1 MADTEEKTIITIDEN
16 ARTLSCKDKV
26 LIGVESDYEAKRIY
40 FVAPKF
46 IWMDKKIDLSSPEV
60 KIYVKYKNAY
70 SEPYYVECTD
80 KDKNVIETD
89 ASKISFSW
97 LIGDTATLRKG
108 NVTFSVWFRKG
119 TLETNSE
126 GVKELKNVTNEWH
139 TTTITGEVLAGIDT
153 STATEEI
160 IQDKTASIY
169 ALYERI
175 YSTEKSFT
183 ITAQAAKDDINKYK
197 TDAETAAQAAK
208 ADAETARTEANNA
221 KTDALHEISRA
232 QITVEDSINTA
243 KNTAL
248 SSINTKV
255 NEANAAKD
263 TAVAAQAAAESA
275 KTDAETAKTDAET
288 AKTAVENMKYYS
300 IDYDA
305 NTYTLTITY
314 NKGTTTS

>member
-26 LIGVESDYEAKRIY
+26 LIGGESDYEAKRLY

-46 IWMDKKIDLSSPEV
+46 IWMDKKIDLSSPDV

-70 SEPYYVECTD
+70 SEPYYIECTD
-80 KDKNVIETD
+80 KKVDETD
-89 ASKISFSW
+89 TSKITFSW

-175 YSTEKSFT
+175 YATQGSFT
-183 ITAQAAKDDINKYK
+183 TAAQAAKDDINKYK
-197 TDAETAAQAAK
+197 TDAETAAQDAQTA
-208 ADAETARTEANNA
+208 AETARTEANSA
-221 KTDALHEISRA
+221 KIDALTTISGA
-232 QITVEDSINTA
+232 QTTAENAINSA

-255 NEANAAKD
+255 NEANTAKD
-263 TAVAAQAAAESA
+263 TAVAAQAAAETA
-275 KTDAETAKTDAET
+275 QAAAEIAKTDAET
-288 AKTAVENMKYYS
+288 AKTAVANMKYYS
-300 IDYDA
+300 IEYDA

-314 NKGTTTS
+314 NNGTTTS

>member
-26 LIGVESDYEAKRIY
+26 LIGVESDYEAKRLY

-46 IWMDKKIDLSSPEV
+46 IWMDQKIDLSSPDV

-80 KDKNVIETD
+80 KKVDETD
-89 ASKISFSW
+89 ASKITFSW

-175 YSTEKSFT
+175 YAIQGSFT
-183 ITAQAAKDDINKYK
+183 AAAQDAKNDINKYK
-197 TDAETAAQAAK
+197 EAAKTAAQDAQAA
-208 ADAETARTEANNA
+208 AETARTEANSA
-221 KTDALHEISRA
+221 KTDALTAISGA
-232 QITVEDSINTA
+232 QTTAENAINSA

-248 SSINTKV
+248 SSINPKV
-255 NEANAAKD
+255 NEANVAKD
-263 TAVAAQAAAESA
+263 TAVAAQAAAETA
-275 KTDAETAKTDAET
+275 QAAAETAKADAET

-300 IDYDA
+300 INYDP

-314 NKGTTTS
+314 NDGTTTS

>member
-26 LIGVESDYEAKRIY
+26 LIGVESDYEAKRLY

-46 IWMDKKIDLSSPEV
+46 IWMDQKIDLSSPDV

-80 KDKNVIETD
+80 KKVDETD
-89 ASKISFSW
+89 TSKITFSW

-119 TLETNSE
+119 TLETNSQ
-126 GVKELKNVTNEWH
+126 GVTELKNVTNEWH

-175 YSTEKSFT
+175 YATEGSFT
-183 ITAQAAKDDINKYK
+183 TAAQAAKDDINKYK
-197 TDAETAAQAAK
+197 TDAETAAQAAQVN
-208 ADAETARTEANNA
+208 AQTAAQEANNA
-221 KTDALHEISRA
+221 KTDALTAISSA
-232 QITVEDSINTA
+232 KTDALNSISTN
-243 KNTAL
+243 
-248 SSINTKV
+248 V
-255 NEANAAKD
+255 NEAKAAKTEAVNAKD
-263 TAVAAQAAAESA
+263 TAVAAQAAAETA
-275 KTDAETAKTDAET
+275 QAAAER

-300 IDYDA
+300 IEYDA

-314 NKGTTTS
+314 NNGTTTS

>member
-26 LIGVESDYEAKRIY
+26 LIGVESDYEAKRLY

-46 IWMDKKIDLSSPEV
+46 IWMDQKIDLSSPDV

-80 KDKNVIETD
+80 KKVDETD
-89 ASKISFSW
+89 TSKITFSW

-160 IQDKTASIY
+160 IQDKTSSIY

-175 YSTEKSFT
+175 YSTEKNFT
-183 ITAQAAKDDINKYK
+183 ITAQNAKDDINKYK
-197 TDAETAAQAAK
+197 ADAETAAQAAK
-208 ADAETARTEANNA
+208 VDAETARTEADSA
-221 KTDALHEISRA
+221 KTEALTAISSAGTDALNSISANVNEVRA
-232 QITVEDSINTA
+232 AKNAAVAAKDEAIAAKNEAVTA
-243 KNTAL
+243 KNTA
-248 SSINTKV
+248 V
-255 NEANAAKD
+255 E
-263 TAVAAQAAAESA
+263 
-275 KTDAETAKTDAET
+275 
-288 AKTAVENMKYYS
+288 AKTAIENMKYYS
-300 IDYDA
+300 IEYDA

-314 NKGTTTS
+314 NNGTITS

>member
-26 LIGVESDYEAKRIY
+26 LIGVESDYEAKRLY

-46 IWMDKKIDLSSPEV
+46 IWMDQKIDLSSPDV

-70 SEPYYVECTD
+70 SEPYYIECTD
-80 KDKNVIETD
+80 KKVDETD
-89 ASKISFSW
+89 TSKITFSW

-119 TLETNSE
+119 KLETNSQ
-126 GVKELKNVTNEWH
+126 GVIELKNVTNEWH

-175 YSTEKSFT
+175 YATEKSFT
-183 ITAQAAKDDINKYK
+183 VAAQNAKNDINEYKEAAKTAAQDAQAA
-197 TDAETAAQAAK
+197 
-208 ADAETARTEANNA
+208 AETARTEANSA
-221 KTDALHEISRA
+221 KTDALTTISGA
-232 QITVEDSINTA
+232 QTTAENAINSA

-255 NEANAAKD
+255 NEANTAKD
-263 TAVAAQAAAESA
+263 TAVAA
-275 KTDAETAKTDAET
+275 KTAAETAQANAET
-288 AKTAVENMKYYS
+288 AKTAVETAKTAIEKMKYYS
-300 IDYDA
+300 IEYDEK
-305 NTYTLTITY
+305 TFTLTITY
-314 NKGTTTS
+314 NDGTTTS

>member
-46 IWMDKKIDLSSPEV
+46 IWMDQRIDLSSQDV

-70 SEPYYVECTD
+70 NEPYYVECTD
-80 KDKNVIETD
+80 KKVDETD
-89 ASKISFSW
+89 ASKITFSW

-119 TLETNSE
+119 TLETNSK

-139 TTTITGEVLAGIDT
+139 TTTITGEVLTGIDT

-160 IQDKTASIY
+160 IQDKTSSIY

-175 YSTEKSFT
+175 YSTEESFT
-183 ITAQAAKDDINKYK
+183 VTAQNAKNDINKYK
-197 TDAETAAQAAK
+197 EAAETAAREAK

-232 QITVEDSINTA
+232 QIRVEDSINIA
-243 KNTAL
+243 KNAAL
-248 SSINTKV
+248 NSINTKV
-255 NEANAAKD
+255 DEANTAKD
-263 TAVAAQAAAESA
+263 TAVAAQAAAETA
-275 KTDAETAKTDAET
+275 QTAAETAQAAAET

-300 IDYDA
+300 INYDP
-305 NTYTLTITY
+305 NTFTLTITY
-314 NKGTTTS
+314 NDGTTTS

>member
-46 IWMDKKIDLSSPEV
+46 IWMDQRIDLSSPEV

-80 KDKNVIETD
+80 KGKNIVGTD
-89 ASKISFSW
+89 DSKISFSW

-126 GVKELKNVTNEWH
+126 GVKELKNITNEWH

-160 IQDKTASIY
+160 IQDQTSSIY
-169 ALYERI
+169 SLYERI

-183 ITAQAAKDDINKYK
+183 VAAQAAKDDINKYK
-197 TDAETAAQAAK
+197 EAAEAAARAAK
-208 ADAETARTEANNA
+208 ADAETARTEANSA
-221 KTDALHEISRA
+221 KTDALTAISG
-232 QITVEDSINTA
+232 A
-243 KNTAL
+243 KTDAL
-248 SSINTKV
+248 SSISINV
-255 NEANAAKD
+255 NEAKAAKTEAVD
-263 TAVAAQAAAESA
+263 AKDVAVAAKNEAV
-275 KTDAETAKTDAET
+275 TAKGEVIE
-288 AKTAVENMKYYS
+288 AKTAIEKMKYYS

-314 NKGTTTS
+314 NDGTITS

>member
-26 LIGVESDYEAKRIY
+26 LIGVESDYEAKRLY

-46 IWMDKKIDLSSPEV
+46 IWMDQKIDLSSPDV

-80 KDKNVIETD
+80 KKVDETD
-89 ASKISFSW
+89 NSKITFSW

-119 TLETNSE
+119 ELKTNSE
-126 GVKELKNVTNEWH
+126 GVTELKNVTNEWH

-175 YSTEKSFT
+175 YATEKSFT
-183 ITAQAAKDDINKYK
+183 VAAQNAKNDINEYKEAAKTAAQDAQAA
-197 TDAETAAQAAK
+197 
-208 ADAETARTEANNA
+208 AETARTEANSA
-221 KTDALHEISRA
+221 KTDALTAIS
-232 QITVEDSINTA
+232 
-243 KNTAL
+243 
-248 SSINTKV
+248 
-255 NEANAAKD
+255 
-263 TAVAAQAAAESA
+263 SA
-275 KTDAETAKTDAET
+275 KTDALSSISTNVNEAKAAKTEAVAAKTEAVAAKTAAET
-288 AKTAVENMKYYS
+288 AKTAAETAKTEIEKMKYYS
-300 IDYDA
+300 IEYDEK
-305 NTYTLTITY
+305 TFTLTITY
-314 NKGTTTS
+314 NDGTTTS

>member
-26 LIGVESDYEAKRIY
+26 LIGVESDYEAKRLY
-40 FVAPKF
+40 FIAPKF
-46 IWMDKKIDLSSPEV
+46 IWMDKKIDLSSPDV

-80 KDKNVIETD
+80 KKVDETD
-89 ASKISFSW
+89 ASKITFSW

-175 YSTEKSFT
+175 YATEKSFT
-183 ITAQAAKDDINKYK
+183 VAAQNAKNDINEYKEAAKTAAQDAQAA
-197 TDAETAAQAAK
+197 
-208 ADAETARTEANNA
+208 AETARTEANSA
-221 KTDALHEISRA
+221 KTDALTTISGA
-232 QITVEDSINTA
+232 QTTAENAINSA

-255 NEANAAKD
+255 NEANTAKD
-263 TAVAAQAAAESA
+263 TAVAAQVA
-275 KTDAETAKTDAET
+275 AETAQANAET
-288 AKTAVENMKYYS
+288 AKTAVETAKTAIEKMKYYS
-300 IDYDA
+300 IEYDEK
-305 NTYTLTITY
+305 TFTLTITY
-314 NKGTTTS
+314 NDGTTTS

>member
-46 IWMDKKIDLSSPEV
+46 IWMDQRIDLSSPEV

-126 GVKELKNVTNEWH
+126 GVKELKNITNEWH

-175 YSTEKSFT
+175 YATQGSFT
-183 ITAQAAKDDINKYK
+183 AAAQAAKDDINKYK
-197 TDAETAAQAAK
+197 TDAEIAAQAAQVN
-208 ADAETARTEANNA
+208 AQTAAQEANNA
-221 KTDALHEISRA
+221 KTEALTAIS
-232 QITVEDSINTA
+232 
-243 KNTAL
+243 
-248 SSINTKV
+248 
-255 NEANAAKD
+255 
-263 TAVAAQAAAESA
+263 SA
-275 KTDAETAKTDAET
+275 KTDALNSISANVNEVRAAKNATVAAKDEAIAAKNEAVTAKNTVVE
-288 AKTAVENMKYYS
+288 AKTAIENMKYYS
-300 IDYDA
+300 IAYDES
-305 NTYTLTITY
+305 TYTLTITY
-314 NKGTTTS
+314 NNGTTTS

>member
-26 LIGVESDYEAKRIY
+26 LIGVESDYEAKRLY

-46 IWMDKKIDLSSPEV
+46 IWMDQKIDLSSPEV

-70 SEPYYVECTD
+70 SEPYYIECTD
-80 KDKNVIETD
+80 KKVDETD
-89 ASKISFSW
+89 SKITFSW

-160 IQDKTASIY
+160 IQDKTSSIY

-175 YSTEKSFT
+175 YATQGSFT
-183 ITAQAAKDDINKYK
+183 TAAQAAKDDINKYK

-208 ADAETARTEANNA
+208 VDAETARTEANSAKTEALTAISSA
-221 KTDALHEISRA
+221 KTDALNSISANVNEVRA
-232 QITVEDSINTA
+232 AKNAAVAAKDEAIAAKNEAVTA
-243 KNTAL
+243 KNT
-248 SSINTKV
+248 V
-255 NEANAAKD
+255 VE
-263 TAVAAQAAAESA
+263 
-275 KTDAETAKTDAET
+275 
-288 AKTAVENMKYYS
+288 AKTAIENMKYYS
-300 IDYDA
+300 IEYDA

-314 NKGTTTS
+314 NNGTTTS

>member
-26 LIGVESDYEAKRIY
+26 LIGVESDYEAKRLY

-46 IWMDKKIDLSSPEV
+46 IWMDQKIDLSSPDV

-80 KDKNVIETD
+80 KKVDETD
-89 ASKISFSW
+89 TSKITFSW

-126 GVKELKNVTNEWH
+126 GIKVLKNVTNEWH

-160 IQDKTASIY
+160 IQDQTSSIY
-169 ALYERI
+169 SLYERI

-183 ITAQAAKDDINKYK
+183 ATAQNAKNDINEYKEAAK
-197 TDAETAAQAAK
+197 TAAQDAQTA
-208 ADAETARTEANNA
+208 AETARTEANSA
-221 KTDALHEISRA
+221 KTDALTTISGA
-232 QITVEDSINTA
+232 QTTAENAINSA

-255 NEANAAKD
+255 NEANTAKD
-263 TAVAAQAAAESA
+263 TAVAAQAAAETA
-275 KTDAETAKTDAET
+275 QAAAETAKTNAET

-300 IDYDA
+300 IEYDA

-314 NKGTTTS
+314 NNGTTTS

>member
-46 IWMDKKIDLSSPEV
+46 IWMDKKIDLSSPDV

-80 KDKNVIETD
+80 KKVDETD
-89 ASKISFSW
+89 TSKITFSW

-160 IQDKTASIY
+160 IQDQTSSIY

-175 YSTEKSFT
+175 YATEGSFT
-183 ITAQAAKDDINKYK
+183 TAAQAAKDDINKYK

-208 ADAETARTEANNA
+208 ADAETARTEANSAKIDALTAISSA
-221 KTDALHEISRA
+221 KTDALSSISTNVNEVRA
-232 QITVEDSINTA
+232 AKNAAVVAKDEAVAAKNEAVTA
-243 KNTAL
+243 KNT
-248 SSINTKV
+248 V
-255 NEANAAKD
+255 VE
-263 TAVAAQAAAESA
+263 
-275 KTDAETAKTDAET
+275 
-288 AKTAVENMKYYS
+288 AKTAIENMKYYS
-300 IDYDA
+300 IAYDA

-314 NKGTTTS
+314 NDGTTTS

>member
-26 LIGVESDYEAKRIY
+26 LIGVESDYEAKRLY

-46 IWMDKKIDLSSPEV
+46 IWMDKKIDLSSPDV

-80 KDKNVIETD
+80 KKVDETD
-89 ASKISFSW
+89 NSKITFSW

-119 TLETNSE
+119 TLETDSK
-126 GVKELKNVTNEWH
+126 GVEELKNVTNEWH

-169 ALYERI
+169 ALYQRI
-175 YSTEKSFT
+175 YATEESFT
-183 ITAQAAKDDINKYK
+183 VTAQNAKNDINTYKEAAEAAAQDAQAA
-197 TDAETAAQAAK
+197 
-208 ADAETARTEANNA
+208 AETARTEANKA

-243 KNTAL
+243 KNAAL

-255 NEANAAKD
+255 NEANTAKD
-263 TAVAAQAAAESA
+263 TAVAAQAAAETA
-275 KTDAETAKTDAET
+275 QAAAETAKADAER

-314 NKGTTTS
+314 NNGTTTS

>member
-26 LIGVESDYEAKRIY
+26 LIGVESDYEAKRLY

-46 IWMDKKIDLSSPEV
+46 IWMDKKIDLSSTNV

-80 KDKNVIETD
+80 KKVDETD
-89 ASKISFSW
+89 NSKITFSW

-108 NVTFSVWFRKG
+108 NVTFSVWFRIG

-126 GVKELKNVTNEWH
+126 GIEELKNVTNEWH

-175 YSTEKSFT
+175 YATQGSFT
-183 ITAQAAKDDINKYK
+183 AAAQSAKDDINKYK
-197 TDAETAAQAAK
+197 TDAETAAREAK
-208 ADAETARTEANNA
+208 LNAETARTEAHSALIEISTA
-221 KTDALHEISRA
+221 KTEAVGAIDNLVSQA
-232 QITVEDSINTA
+232 NTA
-243 KNTAL
+243 KR
-248 SSINTKV
+248 
-255 NEANAAKD
+255 EAVDAKNA
-263 TAVAAQAAAESA
+263 AVAAQAAAE
-275 KTDAETAKTDAET
+275 TAQANAET
-288 AKTAVENMKYYS
+288 AKTAVETAKTAIENMKYYS
-300 IDYDA
+300 IEYDEK
-305 NTYTLTITY
+305 TFTLTITY
-314 NKGTTTS
+314 NDGTTTS

>member
-26 LIGVESDYEAKRIY
+26 LIGVESDYEAKRLY

-46 IWMDKKIDLSSPEV
+46 IWMDQKIDLSSENV

-70 SEPYYVECTD
+70 SEPYYIECTD
-80 KDKNVIETD
+80 KKVDETD
-89 ASKISFSW
+89 NSKITFSW

-175 YSTEKSFT
+175 YATEKSFT
-183 ITAQAAKDDINKYK
+183 VAAQNAKNDINEYKEAAKTAAQDAQAA
-197 TDAETAAQAAK
+197 
-208 ADAETARTEANNA
+208 AETARTEANSA
-221 KTDALHEISRA
+221 KTDALTTISGA
-232 QITVEDSINTA
+232 QTTAENAINSA

-255 NEANAAKD
+255 NEANTAKD
-263 TAVAAQAAAESA
+263 TAVAAQAAAE
-275 KTDAETAKTDAET
+275 TAQANAET
-288 AKTAVENMKYYS
+288 AKTAVETAKTAIEKMKYYS
-300 IDYDA
+300 IEYDEK
-305 NTYTLTITY
+305 TFTLTITY
-314 NKGTTTS
+314 NDGTTTS

>member
-46 IWMDKKIDLSSPEV
+46 IWMDQRIDLSSPEV

-119 TLETNSE
+119 TLETDSK
-126 GVKELKNVTNEWH
+126 GVEELKNITNEWH

-160 IQDKTASIY
+160 IQDKTSSIY

-183 ITAQAAKDDINKYK
+183 VTAQNAKNDINTYK
-197 TDAETAAQAAK
+197 EAAETAAQAAK

-243 KNTAL
+243 KNAAL

-255 NEANAAKD
+255 NEANTAKD
-263 TAVAAQAAAESA
+263 TAVAAQAAAETA
-275 KTDAETAKTDAET
+275 KTAAETAQAAAET

-300 IDYDA
+300 INYDP

-314 NKGTTTS
+314 NDGTTTS

>member
-16 ARTLSCKDKV
+16 ARTLYCKDKV
-26 LIGVESDYEAKRIY
+26 LIGVESDYEAKRLY

-46 IWMDKKIDLSSPEV
+46 IWMDQKIDLSSPEV

-70 SEPYYVECTD
+70 SEPYYIECTD
-80 KDKNVIETD
+80 KKVDETD
-89 ASKISFSW
+89 TSKITFSW

-119 TLETNSE
+119 KLETNSE
-126 GVKELKNVTNEWH
+126 GVTELKNVTNEWH

-160 IQDKTASIY
+160 IQDQTSSIY

-175 YSTEKSFT
+175 YATEKSFT
-183 ITAQAAKDDINKYK
+183 SAAQAAKDDINKYK
-197 TDAETAAQAAK
+197 TDAEAAAVDAQTAAQ
-208 ADAETARTEANNA
+208 TA
-221 KTDALHEISRA
+221 KTE
-232 QITVEDSINTA
+232 
-243 KNTAL
+243 
-248 SSINTKV
+248 
-255 NEANAAKD
+255 
-263 TAVAAQAAAESA
+263 AESA
-275 KTDAETAKTDAET
+275 KTDALNAISSAKSTAIEAIGNLVNQAVDAKNTAVDAKDAAVAAKNEVATAKGEVIE
-288 AKTAVENMKYYS
+288 AKTAIENMKYYS

-314 NKGTTTS
+314 NNGTTTS

>member
-26 LIGVESDYEAKRIY
+26 LIGVESDYEAKRLY

-46 IWMDKKIDLSSPEV
+46 IWMDQKIDLSSPDV

-70 SEPYYVECTD
+70 SEPYYIECTD
-80 KDKNVIETD
+80 KKVDETD
-89 ASKISFSW
+89 TSKITFSW

-160 IQDKTASIY
+160 IQDKTSSIY

-175 YSTEKSFT
+175 YATQGSFT
-183 ITAQAAKDDINKYK
+183 TAAQAAKDDINKYK
-197 TDAETAAQAAK
+197 TDAEIAAQAAQVN
-208 ADAETARTEANNA
+208 AQTAAQEANNA
-221 KTDALHEISRA
+221 KTTALHEISDA
-232 QITVEDSINTA
+232 KEAALGSISTN
-243 KNTAL
+243 
-248 SSINTKV
+248 V
-255 NEANAAKD
+255 NEAKAAKTEAVNAKD
-263 TAVAAQAAAESA
+263 MAVAAKNEAV
-275 KTDAETAKTDAET
+275 TAKGEVIE
-288 AKTAVENMKYYS
+288 AKTAIENMKYYS
-300 IDYDA
+300 IEYDA

-314 NKGTTTS
+314 NNGTTTS

>member
-26 LIGVESDYEAKRIY
+26 LIGVESDYEAKRLY

-46 IWMDKKIDLSSPEV
+46 IWMDQKIDLSSPDV

-70 SEPYYVECTD
+70 SEPYYIECTD
-80 KDKNVIETD
+80 KKVDETD
-89 ASKISFSW
+89 NSKITFSW

-160 IQDKTASIY
+160 IQDKTSSIY

-175 YSTEKSFT
+175 YATQGSFT
-183 ITAQAAKDDINKYK
+183 TAAQAAKDDINKYK
-197 TDAETAAQAAK
+197 TDAEIAAQAAQVN
-208 ADAETARTEANNA
+208 AQTAAQEANNA
-221 KTDALHEISRA
+221 KTEALTAIS
-232 QITVEDSINTA
+232 N
-243 KNTAL
+243 
-248 SSINTKV
+248 
-255 NEANAAKD
+255 
-263 TAVAAQAAAESA
+263 A
-275 KTDAETAKTDAET
+275 KTDALNSISANVNEVRAAKNATVTAKDEAIAAKNEAVTAKTAAET
-288 AKTAVENMKYYS
+288 AKTAIENMKYYS
-300 IDYDA
+300 IEYDA

-314 NKGTTTS
+314 NNGTTTS

>member
-26 LIGVESDYEAKRIY
+26 LIGVESDYEAKRLY

-46 IWMDKKIDLSSPEV
+46 IWMDQKIDLSSPDV

-80 KDKNVIETD
+80 KKVDETD
-89 ASKISFSW
+89 ASKITFSW

-183 ITAQAAKDDINKYK
+183 AAAQNAKNDINTYK
-197 TDAETAAQAAK
+197 EAAETAAQAAQV
-208 ADAETARTEANNA
+208 AAETARTEADSAKNSALNA
-221 KTDALHEISRA
+221 ISGA
-232 QITVEDSINTA
+232 QTTAENAIDSA

-248 SSINTKV
+248 GSINTKV
-255 NEANAAKD
+255 NEVNAAKD
-263 TAVAAQAAAESA
+263 TAVAAQAAAETA
-275 KTDAETAKTDAET
+275 KTAAETAKVDAET
-288 AKTAVENMKYYS
+288 AKTAIENMKYYS
-300 IDYDA
+300 INYDA

-314 NKGTTTS
+314 NDGTTTS

>member
-46 IWMDKKIDLSSPEV
+46 IWMDQRIDLSSQDV

-80 KDKNVIETD
+80 KKVDETD
-89 ASKISFSW
+89 TSKITFSW

-119 TLETNSE
+119 TLETNSQ

-160 IQDKTASIY
+160 IQDKTSSIY

-175 YSTEKSFT
+175 YSTEESFT
-183 ITAQAAKDDINKYK
+183 VTAQNAKNDINTYK
-197 TDAETAAQAAK
+197 EAAETAAQAAQVN
-208 ADAETARTEANNA
+208 AQTAAQEANNA
-221 KTDALHEISRA
+221 KTTALHEISDA
-232 QITVEDSINTA
+232 KEAALGSISTN
-243 KNTAL
+243 
-248 SSINTKV
+248 V
-255 NEANAAKD
+255 NEAKAAKTEAVD
-263 TAVAAQAAAESA
+263 AKDVAVAAKNEAV
-275 KTDAETAKTDAET
+275 TAKGEVIE
-288 AKTAVENMKYYS
+288 AKTAIEKMKYYS

-314 NKGTTTS
+314 NDGTTTS

>member
-16 ARTLSCKDKV
+16 ARTLSCKDKI

-46 IWMDKKIDLSSPEV
+46 IWMDQRIDLSSPEV

-175 YSTEKSFT
+175 YATEKSFT
-183 ITAQAAKDDINKYK
+183 SAAQNAKDDINKYK
-197 TDAETAAQAAK
+197 TDAEIAAQAAQVN
-208 ADAETARTEANNA
+208 AQTAAQEANNA
-221 KTDALHEISRA
+221 KTEALTAIS
-232 QITVEDSINTA
+232 
-243 KNTAL
+243 
-248 SSINTKV
+248 
-255 NEANAAKD
+255 
-263 TAVAAQAAAESA
+263 SA
-275 KTDAETAKTDAET
+275 KTDALNSISANVNEVRAAKNATVAAKDEAIAAKNEAVTAKNTVVE
-288 AKTAVENMKYYS
+288 AKTAIENMKYYS
-300 IDYDA
+300 IEYDA

-314 NKGTTTS
+314 NNGTTTS

>member
-26 LIGVESDYEAKRIY
+26 LIGVESDYEAKRLY

-46 IWMDKKIDLSSPEV
+46 IWMDQKIDLSSPDV

-70 SEPYYVECTD
+70 SEPYYIECTD
-80 KDKNVIETD
+80 KKVDETD
-89 ASKISFSW
+89 TSKITFSW

-119 TLETNSE
+119 KLETNSE
-126 GVKELKNVTNEWH
+126 GVTELKNVTNEWH

-160 IQDKTASIY
+160 IQDKTSSIY

-175 YSTEKSFT
+175 YATQGSFT
-183 ITAQAAKDDINKYK
+183 TAAQAAKDDINKYK

-208 ADAETARTEANNA
+208 VDAETARTEADSAKTEALTAISSA
-221 KTDALHEISRA
+221 KTDALNSISANVNEVRA
-232 QITVEDSINTA
+232 AKNAAVAAKDEAIAAKNEAVTA
-243 KNTAL
+243 KNT
-248 SSINTKV
+248 V
-255 NEANAAKD
+255 VE
-263 TAVAAQAAAESA
+263 
-275 KTDAETAKTDAET
+275 
-288 AKTAVENMKYYS
+288 AKTAIENMKYYS
-300 IDYDA
+300 IEYDA

-314 NKGTTTS
+314 NNGTTTS

>member
-26 LIGVESDYEAKRIY
+26 LIGVESDYEAKRLY

-46 IWMDKKIDLSSPEV
+46 IWMDQKIDLSSENV

-70 SEPYYVECTD
+70 SEPYYIECTD
-80 KDKNVIETD
+80 KKVDETD
-89 ASKISFSW
+89 NSKITFSW

-175 YSTEKSFT
+175 YATEKSFT
-183 ITAQAAKDDINKYK
+183 VAAQNAKNDINEYKEAAKTAAQDAQAA
-197 TDAETAAQAAK
+197 
-208 ADAETARTEANNA
+208 AETARTEANSA
-221 KTDALHEISRA
+221 KTDALTTISGA
-232 QITVEDSINTA
+232 QTTAENAINSA

-255 NEANAAKD
+255 NEANTAKD
-263 TAVAAQAAAESA
+263 TAVAAQAAAE
-275 KTDAETAKTDAET
+275 TAQAAAET
-288 AKTAVENMKYYS
+288 AKTAVETAKTAIEKMKYYS
-300 IDYDA
+300 IDYDP

-314 NKGTTTS
+314 NDGTTTS

>member
-46 IWMDKKIDLSSPEV
+46 IWMDQKIDLSSPDV

-80 KDKNVIETD
+80 KKVDETD
-89 ASKISFSW
+89 TSKITFSW

-108 NVTFSVWFRKG
+108 NVTFSIWFRKG

-183 ITAQAAKDDINKYK
+183 VTAQNAKDDINKYK

-208 ADAETARTEANNA
+208 ADAETARTEANSA
-221 KTDALHEISRA
+221 KTDALTAIS
-232 QITVEDSINTA
+232 
-243 KNTAL
+243 
-248 SSINTKV
+248 
-255 NEANAAKD
+255 
-263 TAVAAQAAAESA
+263 SA
-275 KTDAETAKTDAET
+275 KTDALNSISANVNEVRAAKNATVAAKDEAITAKNEAVTAKNTVVE
-288 AKTAVENMKYYS
+288 AKTAIENMKYYS
-300 IDYDA
+300 IAYDA

-314 NKGTTTS
+314 NNGTTTS

>member
-26 LIGVESDYEAKRIY
+26 LIGVESDYEAKRLY

-46 IWMDKKIDLSSPEV
+46 IWMDQKIDLSSPDV

-70 SEPYYVECTD
+70 SEPYYIECTD
-80 KDKNVIETD
+80 KKVDETD
-89 ASKISFSW
+89 TSKITFSW

-160 IQDKTASIY
+160 IQDKTSSIY

-183 ITAQAAKDDINKYK
+183 ITAQNAKDDINKYK
-197 TDAETAAQAAK
+197 ADAETAAQAAK
-208 ADAETARTEANNA
+208 VDAETARTEANNA
-221 KTDALHEISRA
+221 KTEALTAIS
-232 QITVEDSINTA
+232 
-243 KNTAL
+243 
-248 SSINTKV
+248 
-255 NEANAAKD
+255 
-263 TAVAAQAAAESA
+263 SA
-275 KTDAETAKTDAET
+275 KTDALNSISANVNEVRAAKNAAVAAKDEAIAAKNEAVTAKNTVVE
-288 AKTAVENMKYYS
+288 AKTAIENMKYYS
-300 IDYDA
+300 IEYDA

-314 NKGTTTS
+314 NNGTTTS

>member
-26 LIGVESDYEAKRIY
+26 LIGVESDYEAKRLY

-46 IWMDKKIDLSSPEV
+46 IWMDQKIDLSSPDV

-80 KDKNVIETD
+80 KKIDETD
-89 ASKISFSW
+89 TSKITFSW

-108 NVTFSVWFRKG
+108 NITFSVWFRKG

-126 GVKELKNVTNEWH
+126 GIKVLKNVTNEWH

-175 YSTEKSFT
+175 YATEKSFT
-183 ITAQAAKDDINKYK
+183 SAAQDAKNDINKYK

-208 ADAETARTEANNA
+208 ADAETARTEANSA
-221 KTDALHEISRA
+221 KTDALTAIS
-232 QITVEDSINTA
+232 
-243 KNTAL
+243 
-248 SSINTKV
+248 
-255 NEANAAKD
+255 
-263 TAVAAQAAAESA
+263 SA
-275 KTDAETAKTDAET
+275 KTDALSSISTNVNEAKAAKTEAVAAKTAAET
-288 AKTAVENMKYYS
+288 AKTAAETAKTEIEKMKYYS
-300 IDYDA
+300 IEYDEK
-305 NTYTLTITY
+305 TFTLTITY
-314 NKGTTTS
+314 NDGTTTS

>member
-46 IWMDKKIDLSSPEV
+46 IWMDKKIDLSSPDV

-80 KDKNVIETD
+80 KKVDETD
-89 ASKISFSW
+89 ASKITFSW

-108 NVTFSVWFRKG
+108 NVTFSIWFRKG

-160 IQDKTASIY
+160 IQDKTSSIY

-183 ITAQAAKDDINKYK
+183 VTAQNAKNDINTYK
-197 TDAETAAQAAK
+197 EAAETAAQAAK

-243 KNTAL
+243 KNAAL

-255 NEANAAKD
+255 NEANTAKD
-263 TAVAAQAAAESA
+263 TAVAAQAAAETA
-275 KTDAETAKTDAET
+275 KTAAETAQAAAET

-300 IDYDA
+300 INYDP

-314 NKGTTTS
+314 NDGTTTS

>member
-26 LIGVESDYEAKRIY
+26 LIGVESDYEAKRLY

-46 IWMDKKIDLSSPEV
+46 IWMDQKIDLSSPDV

-70 SEPYYVECTD
+70 SEPYYIECTD
-80 KDKNVIETD
+80 KKVDETD
-89 ASKISFSW
+89 TSKITFSW

-175 YSTEKSFT
+175 YATEGSFT
-183 ITAQAAKDDINKYK
+183 AAAQNAKDDINKYK
-197 TDAETAAQAAK
+197 TDAEIAAQAAQVN
-208 ADAETARTEANNA
+208 AQTAAQEANNA
-221 KTDALHEISRA
+221 KTEALTAIS
-232 QITVEDSINTA
+232 
-243 KNTAL
+243 
-248 SSINTKV
+248 
-255 NEANAAKD
+255 
-263 TAVAAQAAAESA
+263 SA
-275 KTDAETAKTDAET
+275 KTDALNSISANVNEVRAAKNATVAAKDEAIAAKNEAVTAKTAAET
-288 AKTAVENMKYYS
+288 AKTAIENMKYYS
-300 IDYDA
+300 IEYDA

-314 NKGTTTS
+314 NNGTTTS

>member
-26 LIGVESDYEAKRIY
+26 LIGVESDYEAKRLY

-46 IWMDKKIDLSSPEV
+46 IWMDKKIDLSSPDV

-80 KDKNVIETD
+80 KKVDETD
-89 ASKISFSW
+89 DSKITFSW

-119 TLETNSE
+119 ELKTNSE
-126 GVKELKNVTNEWH
+126 GVTELKNVTNEWH
-139 TTTITGEVLAGIDT
+139 TTTIIGEVLAGIDT

-175 YSTEKSFT
+175 YDTEKSFT
-183 ITAQAAKDDINKYK
+183 VTAQNAKNDINEYKEAAKTAAQDAQAA
-197 TDAETAAQAAK
+197 
-208 ADAETARTEANNA
+208 AETARTEANSA
-221 KTDALHEISRA
+221 KTDALTAISGA
-232 QITVEDSINTA
+232 KDAALGSISTN
-243 KNTAL
+243 
-248 SSINTKV
+248 V
-255 NEANAAKD
+255 NEAKAAKTEAVD
-263 TAVAAQAAAESA
+263 AKDAAVAAKNEAV
-275 KTDAETAKTDAET
+275 TAKGEVIE
-288 AKTAVENMKYYS
+288 AKTAIEKMKYYS
-300 IDYDA
+300 IEYDE
-305 NTYTLTITY
+305 NTFTLTITY
-314 NKGTTTS
+314 NDGTTTS

>member
-26 LIGVESDYEAKRIY
+26 LIGVESDYEAKRLY

-46 IWMDKKIDLSSPEV
+46 IWMDKKIDLSSPDV

-80 KDKNVIETD
+80 KKVDETD
-89 ASKISFSW
+89 TSKITFSW

-126 GVKELKNVTNEWH
+126 GVIELKNVTNEWH

-175 YSTEKSFT
+175 YAIQGSFT
-183 ITAQAAKDDINKYK
+183 AAAQAAKDDINKYK

-208 ADAETARTEANNA
+208 VDAETARTEADSA
-221 KTDALHEISRA
+221 KTDALTAIS
-232 QITVEDSINTA
+232 
-243 KNTAL
+243 
-248 SSINTKV
+248 
-255 NEANAAKD
+255 
-263 TAVAAQAAAESA
+263 SA
-275 KTDAETAKTDAET
+275 KTDALNSISTNVNEAKVAKTEAVAAKTAAET
-288 AKTAVENMKYYS
+288 AKTEAVTAKGEVIEAKTAIENMKYYS
-300 IDYDA
+300 IEYDA

-314 NKGTTTS
+314 NNGTTTS

>member
-16 ARTLSCKDKV
+16 ARTLFCKDKV
-26 LIGVESDYEAKRIY
+26 LIGVESDYEAKRLY

-46 IWMDKKIDLSSPEV
+46 IWMDQKIDLSSPDV
-60 KIYVKYKNAY
+60 KIYVKYRNAY

-80 KDKNVIETD
+80 KKVDETD
-89 ASKISFSW
+89 TSKITFSW

-160 IQDKTASIY
+160 IQDQTSSIY

-175 YSTEKSFT
+175 YATEGSFT
-183 ITAQAAKDDINKYK
+183 AAAQAAKDDINKYK
-197 TDAETAAQAAK
+197 TDAETAAKAAQVN
-208 ADAETARTEANNA
+208 AQTAAQEANNA
-221 KTDALHEISRA
+221 KTEALTAISGA
-232 QITVEDSINTA
+232 QTTAENAINSAKNIALNSINP
-243 KNTAL
+243 
-248 SSINTKV
+248 KV
-255 NEANAAKD
+255 NEANVAKD
-263 TAVAAQAAAESA
+263 TAVAAQAAAETA
-275 KTDAETAKTDAET
+275 QAAAETAKTEAET
-288 AKTAVENMKYYS
+288 AKTAIENMKYYS
-300 IDYDA
+300 IEYDA

-314 NKGTTTS
+314 NNGTTTS

>member
-26 LIGVESDYEAKRIY
+26 LIGVESDYEAKRLY

-46 IWMDKKIDLSSPEV
+46 IWMDKKIDLSSPDV

-80 KDKNVIETD
+80 KKVDETD
-89 ASKISFSW
+89 ASKITFSW

-126 GVKELKNVTNEWH
+126 GVIELKNVTNEWH

-175 YSTEKSFT
+175 YATQGSFT
-183 ITAQAAKDDINKYK
+183 AAAQSAKDDINKYK

-208 ADAETARTEANNA
+208 ADAETARTEANSA
-221 KTDALHEISRA
+221 KTDALTAIS
-232 QITVEDSINTA
+232 
-243 KNTAL
+243 
-248 SSINTKV
+248 
-255 NEANAAKD
+255 
-263 TAVAAQAAAESA
+263 SA
-275 KTDAETAKTDAET
+275 KTDALSSISTNVNEAKAAKTEAVAAKTEAVAAKTEAVTAKGEVIE
-288 AKTAVENMKYYS
+288 AKTAIENMKYYS
-300 IDYDA
+300 IEYDA

-314 NKGTTTS
+314 NDETTTS

>member
-40 FVAPKF
+40 FIAPKF
-46 IWMDKKIDLSSPEV
+46 IWMDQKIDLSSPEV

-80 KDKNVIETD
+80 KKVDETD
-89 ASKISFSW
+89 TSKITFSW

-160 IQDKTASIY
+160 IQDQTSSIY

-175 YSTEKSFT
+175 YATEGSFT
-183 ITAQAAKDDINKYK
+183 AAAQKAKDDINKYK
-197 TDAETAAQAAK
+197 TDAETAAREAK
-208 ADAETARTEANNA
+208 LNAETARTEAHSALIEISTA
-221 KTDALHEISRA
+221 KTEAVGAIDNLVSQA
-232 QITVEDSINTA
+232 NTA
-243 KNTAL
+243 KR
-248 SSINTKV
+248 
-255 NEANAAKD
+255 EAVDAKNA
-263 TAVAAQAAAESA
+263 AVAAKTAAETA
-275 KTDAETAKTDAET
+275 QANAETAQTAVETAKTEI
-288 AKTAVENMKYYS
+288 ENMKYYS
-300 IDYDA
+300 IDYDP

-314 NKGTTTS
+314 NNGTTTS

>member
-26 LIGVESDYEAKRIY
+26 LIGVESDYEAKRLY

-46 IWMDKKIDLSSPEV
+46 IWMDQKIDLSSPDV

-80 KDKNVIETD
+80 KKVDETD
-89 ASKISFSW
+89 TSKITFSW

-126 GVKELKNVTNEWH
+126 GIKVLKNVTNEWH

-160 IQDKTASIY
+160 IQDQTSSIY
-169 ALYERI
+169 SLYERI

-183 ITAQAAKDDINKYK
+183 ATAQNAKNHINEYKEAAK
-197 TDAETAAQAAK
+197 TAAQDAQTA
-208 ADAETARTEANNA
+208 AETARTEANSA
-221 KTDALHEISRA
+221 KTDALTTISGA
-232 QITVEDSINTA
+232 QTTAENAINSA

-255 NEANAAKD
+255 NEANTAKD
-263 TAVAAQAAAESA
+263 TAVAAQAAAETA
-275 KTDAETAKTDAET
+275 QAAAETAKTNAET

-300 IDYDA
+300 IEYDA

-314 NKGTTTS
+314 NNGTTTS

>member
-26 LIGVESDYEAKRIY
+26 LIGVESDYEAKRLY

-46 IWMDKKIDLSSPEV
+46 IWMDKKIDLSSPDV

-70 SEPYYVECTD
+70 SEPYYIECTD
-80 KDKNVIETD
+80 KKVDETD
-89 ASKISFSW
+89 TSKITFSW

-108 NVTFSVWFRKG
+108 NVTFSIWFRKG

-160 IQDKTASIY
+160 IQDKTSSIY

-175 YSTEKSFT
+175 YATQGSFT
-183 ITAQAAKDDINKYK
+183 VAAQNAKNDINEYKEAAKTAAQDAQAA
-197 TDAETAAQAAK
+197 
-208 ADAETARTEANNA
+208 AETARTEANSA
-221 KTDALHEISRA
+221 KTDALTTISGA
-232 QITVEDSINTA
+232 QTTAENAINSA

-255 NEANAAKD
+255 NEANTAKD
-263 TAVAAQAAAESA
+263 TAVAAQAAAETA
-275 KTDAETAKTDAET
+275 QAAAETAKTDAET

-300 IDYDA
+300 IEYDA

-314 NKGTTTS
+314 NNGTTTS

>member
-26 LIGVESDYEAKRIY
+26 LIGVESDYEAKRLY

-46 IWMDKKIDLSSPEV
+46 IWMDQKIDLSSENV

-80 KDKNVIETD
+80 KKVDETD
-89 ASKISFSW
+89 NSKITFSW

-175 YSTEKSFT
+175 YATEKSFT
-183 ITAQAAKDDINKYK
+183 VAAQNAKNDINEYKEAAKTAAQDAQAA
-197 TDAETAAQAAK
+197 
-208 ADAETARTEANNA
+208 AETARTEANSA
-221 KTDALHEISRA
+221 KIDALTTISGA
-232 QITVEDSINTA
+232 QTTAENAINSA

-255 NEANAAKD
+255 NEANTAKD
-263 TAVAAQAAAESA
+263 TAVAA
-275 KTDAETAKTDAET
+275 KTAAETAQANAET
-288 AKTAVENMKYYS
+288 AKTAVETAKTAIEKMKYYS
-300 IDYDA
+300 IEYDA

-314 NKGTTTS
+314 NDGTTTS